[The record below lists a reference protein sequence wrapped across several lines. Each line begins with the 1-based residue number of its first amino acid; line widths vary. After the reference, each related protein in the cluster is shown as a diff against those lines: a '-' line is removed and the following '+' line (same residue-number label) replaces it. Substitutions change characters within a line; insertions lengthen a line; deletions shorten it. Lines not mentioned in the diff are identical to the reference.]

1 MVERGVQKE
10 NQEREVLKGVQK
22 EKVKQKEKQEKE
34 VLKGVQKE
42 KVKQK
47 EKQEKEVL
55 KGVQKE
61 KVKQK
66 ENQERG
72 VLKVVQKENRENNI
86 KKRKSFFRSKFKY
99 EIDRSKYPKIEKFY
113 NCVAELRK
121 KSKHKRWP
129 KSGSKRES
137 MYRPFK
143 NACLKKLNLKKS
155 K

>member
-10 NQEREVLKGVQK
+10 KQEREVLKGVQK
-22 EKVKQKEKQEKE
+22 IVQKENQEKE

-42 KVKQK
+42 K
-47 EKQEKEVL
+47 QEREVL
-55 KGVQKE
+55 

-86 KKRKSFFRSKFKY
+86 KKPKSFLNRKFKY
-99 EIDRSKYPKIEKFY
+99 EIDRSKYPKTEKIY

-137 MYRPFK
+137 MYRPIR